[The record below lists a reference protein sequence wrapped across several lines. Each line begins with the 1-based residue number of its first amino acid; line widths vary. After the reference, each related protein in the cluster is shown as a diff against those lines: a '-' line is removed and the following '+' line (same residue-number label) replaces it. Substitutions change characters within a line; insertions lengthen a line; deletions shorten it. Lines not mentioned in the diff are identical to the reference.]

1 MSEISEVHWDE
12 ETDVIVLGC
21 GGGGAV
27 AAVTA
32 WDAGAKVVIVEKGQ
46 GGGNT
51 RLATMAFVRPDQ

>member
-27 AAVTA
+27 AASAEKSPVPKTA
-32 WDAGAKVVIVEKGQ
+32 RAEK
-46 GGGNT
+46 N
-51 RLATMAFVRPDQ
+51 A